1 MNNYPKLIPS
11 LGCQGVLFRGLGA
24 LEDSE
29 GGTRMYSSWSRLAQ
43 RVPGTIT
50 WDTSPTH
57 VVIQNIETLHSTS
70 LLLRTSW
77 DWAQIIW
84 VVVKIRVPF
93 WIITLNS
100 RCRIIIGTR
109 KGTIILTTTHRYL
122 GPSRF
127 TFIRFRDF
135 RVQGFT
141 KK

>member
-77 DWAQIIW
+77 DWAQI
-84 VVVKIRVPF
+84 KIRVPF

-109 KGTIILTTTHRYL
+109 KGTIILTTTHIVL
-122 GPSRF
+122 PSIE
-127 TFIRFRDF
+127 T
-135 RVQGFT
+135 QQST
-141 KK
+141 P